1 MTGSES
7 AQQTDAL
14 EAAALELAERDPV
27 LARLHA
33 QLGIPH
39 FPIPFES
46 PFASLVRSITYQQI
60 AGAAASAIH
69 GRLVAALGDIV
80 PERMLALSD
89 DELRR
94 VGLSKNKVASLRD
107 LAARVVDGDVV
118 LDNESLGEL
127 GDDEVIAQL
136 SRVRGIGPWSA
147 QMFLIFHLHRL
158 DVWPV
163 GDLAVRRGYGLAWRV
178 PTPTP
183 KQLEAAGE
191 AFRPYR
197 TLVAWYCWA
206 VAADPAYSEADSAAP
221 EALQTDGQ

>member
-7 AQQTDAL
+7 AQRTDAL

-163 GDLAVRRGYGLAWRV
+163 GDLAVRKGYGLAWRV

-183 KQLEAAGE
+183 KQLEAAGD

-206 VAADPAYSEADSAAP
+206 VAADPAYSEAGSAAP
-221 EALQTDGQ
+221 EAREPDVQ

>member
-7 AQQTDAL
+7 AQRTDEL

-163 GDLAVRRGYGLAWRV
+163 GDLAVRKGYGLAWRV

-183 KQLEAAGE
+183 KQLEAAGD

-221 EALQTDGQ
+221 EAREPDVQ

>member
-7 AQQTDAL
+7 AQRTDAL
-14 EAAALELAERDPV
+14 EAAAVELAERDPV

-80 PERMLALSD
+80 PEGMLALSD

-163 GDLAVRRGYGLAWRV
+163 GDLAVRKGYGLAWRV

-183 KQLEAAGE
+183 KQLEAAGDV
-191 AFRPYR
+191 FRPYR

-221 EALQTDGQ
+221 EAREPDVQ

>member
-14 EAAALELAERDPV
+14 EAAAVELAERDPV

-183 KQLEAAGE
+183 KQLEAAGD
-191 AFRPYR
+191 AFRPCR

-221 EALQTDGQ
+221 EAREQDVQ

>member
-1 MTGSES
+1 MPQTG
-7 AQQTDAL
+7 DL
-14 EAAALELAERDPV
+14 EAAAAELGARDPV

-46 PFASLVRSITYQQI
+46 PFASLVRSISYQQI

-69 GRLVAALGDIV
+69 GRLVAALGEVV

-89 DELRR
+89 EDLRR

-118 LDNESLGEL
+118 LDTAALDEL
-127 GDDEVIAQL
+127 TDDEVIAQL

-158 DVWPV
+158 DVWPI
-163 GDLAVRRGYGLAWRV
+163 GDLAVRKGYGRGWGV
-178 PTPTP
+178 DTPTP
-183 KQLEAAGE
+183 KELQAAGD
-191 AFRPYR
+191 AYRPYR
-197 TLVAWYCWA
+197 TIVAWYCWA
-206 VAADPAYSEADSAAP
+206 VAAEPVSADLGSP
-221 EALQTDGQ
+221 

>member
-7 AQQTDAL
+7 AQRTDAL
-14 EAAALELAERDPV
+14 EAAAVELAERDPV

-163 GDLAVRRGYGLAWRV
+163 GDLAVRKGYGLAWRV

-183 KQLEAAGE
+183 KQLEAAGD

-221 EALQTDGQ
+221 EAREQDVQ

>member
-7 AQQTDAL
+7 AQRTDAL
-14 EAAALELAERDPV
+14 EAAAVELAERDPV

-60 AGAAASAIH
+60 AGAAASAIY

-183 KQLEAAGE
+183 KQLEAAGD

-206 VAADPAYSEADSAAP
+206 VAADPAFSEADSAAP
-221 EALQTDGQ
+221 GAREPDVQ

>member
-1 MTGSES
+1 MPQTG
-7 AQQTDAL
+7 DL
-14 EAAALELAERDPV
+14 EAAAAELAARDPV

-33 QLGIPH
+33 HLGIPH

-46 PFASLVRSITYQQI
+46 PFASLVRSISYQQI

-69 GRLVAALGDIV
+69 GRLVAALGEVV

-89 DELRR
+89 EDVRR

-118 LDNESLGEL
+118 LDTTALDEL
-127 GDDEVIAQL
+127 TDDEVIAQL

-158 DVWPV
+158 DVWPI
-163 GDLAVRRGYGLAWRV
+163 GDLAVRKGYGRGWGV
-178 PTPTP
+178 DTPTP
-183 KQLEAAGE
+183 KELQAAGD
-191 AFRPYR
+191 AYRPYR
-197 TLVAWYCWA
+197 TIVAWYCWA
-206 VAADPAYSEADSAAP
+206 VAAEPASADIGSP
-221 EALQTDGQ
+221 